1 MDGRLW
7 LRAIQRWS
15 LGHSWLYWRKPLLKK
30 INSCFLYE
38 VMCLL
43 KMISF
48 KCMIYSD
55 RTHPHM
61 PLSPPFPLLQ
71 VFWFSLPHHMHRW
84 TYMFIYTYVF
94 VCIYNSQL
102 QRVTELCCK
111 LEFVHM
117 YTGGLCIYSY
127 ERICTIGLPAS
138 GLFHFIGQSP
148 TSFSFLSDRFMVFMA
163 DHNSI
168 VERAKL

>member
-1 MDGRLW
+1 M
-7 LRAIQRWS
+7 
-15 LGHSWLYWRKPLLKK
+15 
-30 INSCFLYE
+30 CF
-38 VMCLL
+38 L

-61 PLSPPFPLLQ
+61 PLCLLHFPSFKSFDFPSPTTCTDGYTCTYT
-71 VFWFSLPHHMHRW
+71 HM
-84 TYMFIYTYVF
+84 
-94 VCIYNSQL
+94 L

-117 YTGGLCIYSY
+117 YTGGLCIYSN

-148 TSFSFLSDRFMVFMA
+148 TSFSFLKVTGSWSLWLTITPLWREPSFKPKC
-163 DHNSI
+163 SQ
-168 VERAKL
+168 R